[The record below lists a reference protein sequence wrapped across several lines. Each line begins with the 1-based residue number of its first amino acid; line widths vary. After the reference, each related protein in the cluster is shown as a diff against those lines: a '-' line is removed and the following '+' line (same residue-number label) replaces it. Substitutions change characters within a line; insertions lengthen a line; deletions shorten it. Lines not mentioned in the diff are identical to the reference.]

1 MDKMSD
7 IENIRF
13 IGTAADKSSVISFL
27 INNIHPFDMGTLL
40 DRMGIAIRTGHHCAE
55 PLMHR
60 FGIEGTMRISFA
72 PYNTFEEIDT
82 FVETIKKLQKMF

>member
-72 PYNTFEEIDT
+72 PYNTFEEIDA